1 MAIIV
6 ARMVQLFFSSSV
18 MIIHFGKNPVS
29 GGRPPRDRR
38 ITDIIVSIVGVLF
51 HKSEIE
57 LIVVDELIMR
67 IINIGIV
74 RII

>member
-1 MAIIV
+1 
-6 ARMVQLFFSSSV
+6 MVQLFFSSSV

-29 GGRPPRDRR
+29 GGSPPRDRR

-51 HKSEIE
+51 HRREIE
-57 LIVVDELIMR
+57 FIVVDEFIMR

-74 RII
+74 RIM